1 MLMIKKL
8 FDKDAGENGGNDSV
22 PQPNSDVVVKEEHKN
37 FTQEDVNE
45 IVGSR
50 LERNDNAWLKELGLS
65 SREEVANL
73 VASAKNYNL
82 FKDDYEK
89 LKTEKLFN
97 SLNIKDDRVD
107 DVKAILKGK
116 ELPFT
121 KESIEKEIKTH
132 PEWLKEQGVS
142 LETIGTKKSEAKE
155 PALSEKEIA
164 EKGFGIKFD

>member
-22 PQPNSDVVVKEEHKN
+22 PQPNLNEGVKEEHKN

-50 LERNDNAWLKELGLS
+50 LERNDNAWLKELGIS
-65 SREEVANL
+65 SKEEVANL

>member
-22 PQPNSDVVVKEEHKN
+22 PQPNNESKVIDNERK
-37 FTQEDVNE
+37 FTQDDLNYHINE
-45 IVGSR
+45 R
-50 LERNDNAWLKELGLS
+50 LERNNNSWLKELGIS
-65 SREEVANL
+65 SKEEVAKL

>member
-1 MLMIKKL
+1 MLFNKKL
-8 FDKDAGENGGNDSV
+8 FDENAGENGGNDST
-22 PQPNSDVVVKEEHKN
+22 PQPNSGVNVKEEHKN

-50 LERNDNAWLKELGLS
+50 LERNDNAWLKELGIS
-65 SREEVANL
+65 SKEEVANL

-97 SLNIKDDRVD
+97 SLNIKEDRVD

-142 LETIGTKKSEAKE
+142 VETIGTKKSEVKE